1 MPSNR
6 LLEPV
11 RYGDRATDLWT
22 TFNVVQEHLLRG
34 GTRYA
39 GYIPAEA
46 SAIFP
51 THFVRNT
58 TRPVGGIQEAQKLNK
73 ALWTLADEFSRN

>member
-1 MPSNR
+1 
-6 LLEPV
+6 
-11 RYGDRATDLWT
+11 
-22 TFNVVQEHLLRG
+22 VQEHLLRG

-46 SAIFP
+46 NAIFP

-73 ALWTLADEFSRN
+73 AVWTLADEFSRN